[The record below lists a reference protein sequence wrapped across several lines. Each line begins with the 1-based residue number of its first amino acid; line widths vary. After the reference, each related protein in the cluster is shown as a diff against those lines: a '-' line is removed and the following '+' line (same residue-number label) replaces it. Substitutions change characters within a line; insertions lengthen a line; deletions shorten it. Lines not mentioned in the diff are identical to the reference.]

1 MPLKPHPTDPDK
13 MVYVSRQYDLPKPNR
28 KPAAWMN
35 KHGACITTVF
45 REVEAGAKE
54 EYFIPLYEDE
64 LRKEMLD
71 FIDEFT
77 GAEQE
82 RHPMFSEGYDLA
94 LLHMKQLIE
103 GRS

>member
-1 MPLKPHPTDPDK
+1 MPLKPHPTDLDK
-13 MVYVSRQYDLPKPNR
+13 MVYVSRQYDLR
-28 KPAAWMN
+28 D
-35 KHGACITTVF
+35 
-45 REVEAGAKE
+45 
-54 EYFIPLYEDE
+54 Y
-64 LRKEMLD
+64 RKEMLN

-103 GRS
+103 GKTYE

>member
-13 MVYVSRQYDLPKPNR
+13 MVYVGRQYDLR
-28 KPAAWMN
+28 D
-35 KHGACITTVF
+35 
-45 REVEAGAKE
+45 
-54 EYFIPLYEDE
+54 Y
-64 LRKEMLD
+64 RKEMLD

>member
-13 MVYVSRQYDLPKPNR
+13 MVYVSRQYDLRN
-28 KPAAWMN
+28 
-35 KHGACITTVF
+35 
-45 REVEAGAKE
+45 
-54 EYFIPLYEDE
+54 Y
-64 LRKEMLD
+64 RKEMLD

-103 GRS
+103 GKTYE

>member
-13 MVYVSRQYDLPKPNR
+13 LVYVSRQYDLR
-28 KPAAWMN
+28 D
-35 KHGACITTVF
+35 
-45 REVEAGAKE
+45 
-54 EYFIPLYEDE
+54 Y
-64 LRKEMLD
+64 RKEMLD

-103 GRS
+103 

>member
-13 MVYVSRQYDLPKPNR
+13 MVYISRQYDLR
-28 KPAAWMN
+28 D
-35 KHGACITTVF
+35 
-45 REVEAGAKE
+45 
-54 EYFIPLYEDE
+54 Y
-64 LRKEMLD
+64 RKEMLD

>member
-1 MPLKPHPTDPDK
+1 MMPLKPHPTDLDK
-13 MVYVSRQYDLPKPNR
+13 MVYVSRQYDLR
-28 KPAAWMN
+28 D
-35 KHGACITTVF
+35 
-45 REVEAGAKE
+45 
-54 EYFIPLYEDE
+54 Y
-64 LRKEMLD
+64 RKEMLN

-103 GRS
+103 GKTYE